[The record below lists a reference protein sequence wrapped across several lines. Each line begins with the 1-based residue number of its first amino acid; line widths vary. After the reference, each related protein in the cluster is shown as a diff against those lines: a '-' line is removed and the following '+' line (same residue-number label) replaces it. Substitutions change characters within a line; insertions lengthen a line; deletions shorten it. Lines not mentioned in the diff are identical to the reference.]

1 MYLKCCILTGYD
13 NNPKNMEIEEHVY
26 NKKNPES
33 LADRAF
39 KLSRIILRSI
49 SDIFC
54 SFWKS
59 AMNSFDFS
67 SRANRKEYI
76 FFYLAWF
83 FIETTS
89 ILLAYFVIDT
99 VRYFAGFVNMVLSIV
114 NISITIR
121 RVRDFNVSG
130 WSYFFLQ
137 LVFFIVGIALIVQ
150 TRGLKNIN
158 NLSFI
163 GIILLYI
170 PGIIHFALMFI
181 KGTTG
186 SNKYGD
192 PPE

>member
-1 MYLKCCILTGYD
+1 
-13 NNPKNMEIEEHVY
+13 MEMEEHVY
-26 NKKNPES
+26 NKRNPKS
-33 LADRAF
+33 LTDGAF
-39 KLSRIILRSI
+39 KLPRIILCSI
-49 SDIFC
+49 SDILC

-59 AMNSFDFS
+59 AVNSFDFS

-83 FIETTS
+83 FIEITG
-89 ILLAYFVIDT
+89 ILLAYFVIDA
-99 VRYFAGFVNMVLSIV
+99 VRYFVGFVNMVLSIA

-121 RVRDFNVSG
+121 RVHDFNVSG

-137 LVFFIVGIALIVQ
+137 LVFFIVSMALIIQ
-150 TRGLKNIN
+150 TRGLKNIDS
-158 NLSFI
+158 LSFI

-192 PPE
+192 SPE